1 MASLSSSS
9 VSGSNSLGNTSLRG
23 FGGLASGI
31 DRDAIIEQ
39 MTLST
44 NTKIESQ
51 KSNMTKLQ
59 WKQEA
64 YRGVTDKI
72 LDLTDKYASYSSTS
86 NLKDPFLFSKSLV
99 TVHGAE
105 AATRFVTATGTSKL
119 VENVA
124 ITAVKQL
131 ATATVLQSKQHNVDS
146 LETDKILFN
155 GGSTSTTILKDTFL
169 SIGTYSYDKGAMKFN
184 ESWKFKFDSTY
195 TDRDGAK
202 QNVRYTGSTPE
213 ELKNDL
219 NAMAESQGVSDQI
232 SFELGSD
239 NKIQLKTLKNPG
251 GGDAPVISGNSTALK
266 ALGYEGSSK
275 VINMDDFNKG
285 VQKPLEEASVSK
297 DKIIDT
303 LAGQSLIFEYDGN
316 QKSVQ
321 LITKAEVDELKRLGK
336 EEGAE
341 EQIKQI
347 VSNIQGRLDNAFG
360 KGNVTVGSLPEG
372 DSADGYKLT
381 FSTKDDGH
389 TISILS
395 SNGDLL
401 NTLGIEFGESNK
413 VNVDGKLGQAALN
426 LDANTYTKANGQLDL
441 VINGVSITGLTA
453 NSTISDIL
461 SKINSTTAAGV
472 KATYV
477 DATGQFML
485 VTNETGAGR
494 DITLDSALSE
504 ALFGGGVTKGD
515 ELLAYKKDANGNIE
529 TNADGSFATEVI
541 ATKYADG
548 VFKLKDGNG
557 YVDEYGRHLAVG
569 ENDDGSEKI
578 YKDIFVA
585 EDPTKKPDG
594 AVGVNAAGNF
604 VNKDGHLLDEK
615 GQLVNKN
622 GNLVALDENGND
634 RLIAVIDKRT
644 GKAVDPSEYTI
655 TNLTMD
661 ENGNLTGT
669 GFTNPNYEVKLIN
682 QNGHFVDKDNHLVD
696 KDGHQVDENGYLL
709 SNDRKYYLDGV
720 DGNKIAYHKAT
731 DSWYRIDDNDN
742 YLAADGKTPVAYDSD
757 TKAWY
762 KVDKDGFYV
771 DETGHKIAKSDEKD
785 KDGNPIWYQV
795 TDGYF
800 SDATGKKYVMSN
812 EKNEDG
818 SAVWYRVEDGF
829 FSDENGNRLI
839 NGKDEDGKEA
849 WYRVDKTGHFID
861 GDGDRIVKEKDK
873 DGKDVWYKV
882 GENGYYLDANG
893 KEVKKNEEDGKWYQV
908 YANGAFVEADDGSGK
923 VEASG
928 DVPRISKRETGI
940 RATGTPETGKRVEV
954 TAEPA
959 KQAQVSLQDRT
970 MASDGPITTGVASGA
985 VKKIDGLAQNIS
997 KGQNAV
1003 IQVSYG
1009 NGVTVDMERASNTFN
1024 LEGLTVTVTGTFGGE
1039 YAKNED
1045 GSFKLDADGK
1055 KIWNEDSSQTV
1066 TFSAKADVDK
1076 ALETVKAFFE
1086 DFNALVTEINSQ
1098 ITARPDSNYGPLT
1111 SAQKEEM
1118 DETSIENWE
1127 KKAKQGILFGDDVMR
1142 DLSGSM
1148 EGVLSKLMMNYGV
1161 NYQDLEKIGITYSE
1175 DYLDGGTLVFDESKF
1190 RSAMES
1196 DPELVS
1202 KLISGGES
1210 GGKGLIHVVE
1220 DSLTPYATR
1229 YASKNGNSY
1238 GRLVEVAGTEKKPTT
1253 LMSNQIYKQLK
1264 EMQETVD
1271 KLQAQLK
1278 VEQDR
1283 YISQFTTME
1292 SLLNQMNTQSSYL
1305 SQLMA

>member
-155 GGSTSTTILKDTFL
+155 GGSTPTSTLKGTFL

-195 TDRDGAK
+195 TDRDGKK
-202 QNVRYTGSTPE
+202 QEVHYTGSTPE
-213 ELKNDL
+213 ELVKEL

-285 VQKPLEEASVSK
+285 VQKPLEEASVSN
-297 DKIIDT
+297 DNIIDT

-372 DSADGYKLT
+372 DSKDGYKLT

-569 ENDDGSEKI
+569 KNDDGSEKI

-634 RLIAVIDKRT
+634 RLIAVIDKTT

-696 KDGHQVDENGYLL
+696 KDGHQVDENGYRLDD
-709 SNDRKYYLDGV
+709 DRKYYLDENGK
-720 DGNKIAYHKAT
+720 KIAYHKAT
-731 DSWYRIDDNDN
+731 DSWYHINEDDNFITE
-742 YLAADGKTPVAYDSD
+742 DGTAVAYDSD
-757 TKAWY
+757 TKKWY
-762 KVDKDGFYV
+762 MVDDDGFYM
-771 DETGHKIAKSDEKD
+771 DATGQKIAKSDEKD
-785 KDGNPIWYQV
+785 ADGNPIWYRV

-800 SDATGKKYVMSN
+800 SNADGTKKYVMSN

-818 SAVWYRVEDGF
+818 SAVWYEVKDGF
-829 FSDENGNRLI
+829 FSDGEHRLI
-839 NGKDEDGKEA
+839 NGKDKDGKEV
-849 WYRVDKTGHFID
+849 WYRVDETGHFID
-861 GDGDRIVKEKDK
+861 KENYRIVKEKNEA
-873 DGKDVWYKV
+873 GEEVWYRV
-882 GENGYYLDANG
+882 GKNGFYLDEDG
-893 KEVKKNEEDGKWYQV
+893 KEVKKDEDGNWYRV
-908 YANGAFVEADDGSGK
+908 HANGAFVEEADGSK
-923 VEASG
+923 VLAAG
-928 DVPRISKRETGI
+928 NVPVESERETGT
-940 RATGTPETGKRVEV
+940 RATGKPEKGERVEV

-959 KQAQVSLQDRT
+959 KQAQVSLQDGT

-1009 NGVTVDMERASNTFN
+1009 NSVTVDMERASNTFN